1 MKMPEHFHGFRGVK
15 QNLGLARGK
24 SLVRVGAV
32 GIRIRETPLRFPNS
46 WAGGQ
51 TFPSR
56 GNLWVEFAPVR
67 GHLRHAEGGFYPQFL
82 VESLTKN
89 HEGEKGLNTRQTGDA
104 STVKRSHPQAIPR
117 KTLPFHRLSPNT
129 PSWGISVR

>member
-82 VESLTKN
+82 VEPLTNHLELVFTLKGRQVPGIQLVDCSGSL
-89 HEGEKGLNTRQTGDA
+89 G
-104 STVKRSHPQAIPR
+104 IPR
-117 KTLPFHRLSPNT
+117 NSPSFHRLSPNT